1 MFAGGLLGAWLLH
14 GTVPPALVLLLPA
27 ALVLVL
33 VLVLG
38 VVLWAIRR
46 RHAPEPG

>member
-33 VLVLG
+33 G
-38 VVLWAIRR
+38 VVLWALRR

>member
-33 VLVLG
+33 VLG

-46 RHAPEPG
+46 GHAPEPG